1 MLLLMSFF
9 LYSQIHPLCV
19 LLKDNIKEE
28 TCTFV
33 SYFLNLIFVSV
44 CMPLRNDV
52 NSNLSIYLQ
61 MTMIEMFIASVS
73 TDAE

>member
-9 LYSQIHPLCV
+9 CILRFTHFAC
-19 LLKDNIKEE
+19 LLKDNVKEE
-28 TCTFV
+28 KCTFV